1 MQIYLILFIL
11 IESIFYFIANF
22 EIIIMDLLMD
32 LLFYI
37 SIIVELVKALS
48 FYL

>member
-1 MQIYLILFIL
+1 MQIYFILFIL